1 MHALPGQ
8 FQGPDT
14 QLLVACV
21 EPHIAFNI
29 SLIST
34 NLPILTYPPIS
45 SPMLPAITRS
55 LPQSIGRI
63 CQARAWLCSTSGPSA
78 VPAWSRGTRP
88 TLIPNQL
95 VLIRHGESTG
105 NVDDHVY
112 EHTPDWRVPLTTRG
126 QEQAHASGLGLYY
139 KLHPD
144 GALHVYVSPYE
155 RTWQTWEHLWRGVVE
170 AAGQAGTAVPRIAHI
185 REDPRLAELSFGN
198 FQVQQVVAQAKQ
210 ERNQFG
216 RFFYRMPSG
225 ESGLEVYE
233 RMGSLT
239 VCDATRPWCAVV
251 CANTCCA
258 WHTGHVL
265 GITGHALPRP
275 WHRQQQLATGYDLTG
290 DPWLSLAHV
299 LDAVLSMASAR
310 V

>member
-1 MHALPGQ
+1 MLSVRTSLLPRR
-8 FQGPDT
+8 
-14 QLLVACV
+14 A
-21 EPHIAFNI
+21 
-29 SLIST
+29 
-34 NLPILTYPPIS
+34 
-45 SPMLPAITRS
+45 
-55 LPQSIGRI
+55 GRI
-63 CQARAWLCSTSGPSA
+63 CQARAWMCSTSGPSA

-126 QEQAHASGLGLYY
+126 QEQAHASGLGLYG

-170 AAGQAGTAVPRIAHI
+170 AADQAGTEVPRIAHI

-198 FQVQQVVAQAKQ
+198 YQVQQVVAQAKQ

-239 VCDATRPWCAVV
+239 VRGSARLWHAVARV
-251 CANTCCA
+251 YTCCA
-258 WHTGHVL
+258 WHTGHGR

-275 WHRQQQLATGYDLTG
+275 WHWQQQLATGYDLTG
-290 DPWLSLAHV
+290 DAWFSLAHV
-299 LDAVLSMASAR
+299 FNAVLSMAGTR